1 MTGRGGRLRRSA
13 KQPQDDVNSKM
24 RPEGAE
30 GGSKR
35 TPRHVGDAYQGKGEY
50 IVKRILAQQTRNR
63 VVYYHVEWE
72 GIPDNTWE
80 PVQHLGPVDG
90 HDALKKFQ
98 DIQAEEIAQVL
109 CLLLYASILIKK
121 HPEQSCMFTFTG
133 AVCKN

>member
-13 KQPQDDVNSKM
+13 KQPQDDANSKM

-63 VVYYHVEWE
+63 VVYYHVEWD
-72 GIPDNTWE
+72 GILVNTWE
-80 PVQHLGPVDG
+80 PVGHLGPVDG
-90 HDALKKFQ
+90 Q
-98 DIQAEEIAQVL
+98 DD
-109 CLLLYASILIKK
+109 
-121 HPEQSCMFTFTG
+121 F
-133 AVCKN
+133 